1 MAGSANYQ
9 KRFNDAADY
18 QGRLNAAG
26 SYLLD
31 DILGTGNKYQN
42 YREIDEVF
50 PDEVNIGN
58 AEKVLLSLAPS
69 TKINIDDSGN
79 ITGGDAILD
88 NKGRVNLDKIPY
100 SVNELSHTAPDAVNT
115 DIDPLMGALLNPD
128 KVDTTGNPALQRAV
142 AIGTAMRANDPAAYR
157 SAGMP
162 VAVDDAAAA
171 YIADRLSKGKNDLPL
186 RSTGFVKAGG
196 LGTESRDQILI
207 PGTNIKFTDAPKDVQ
222 KAYLDQ
228 RNNAFVK
235 QWLMQGGASIANPR
249 ATIIPPGKDSHMD
262 HIRSLSSSDDTK
274 GMGEGWGYS
283 DASDNFSY
291 ADAEYNVHSKLNYGI
306 QGTHLMM
313 KLADEMRRAGQPF
326 PARLSQSE
334 LGDPN
339 RKRLTDEEGAIRLA
353 TDKATSADA
362 AGERL
367 VDIIQYLAKYGN

>member
-1 MAGSANYQ
+1 MSRQRMAGS
-9 KRFNDAADY
+9 ADY

-31 DILGTGNKYQN
+31 EILGTGNKYQN

-58 AEKVLLSLAPS
+58 AEQVLLSLAPS

-100 SVNELSHTAPDAVNT
+100 SADELSHTAPDAVNT

-157 SAGMP
+157 AAGMP

-171 YIADRLSKGKNDLPL
+171 YIASRLSKGRNNNPL

-196 LGTESRDQILI
+196 VGTESRGQILI
-207 PGTNIKFTDAPKDVQ
+207 PGTEVTFNEAPKDVQ

-228 RNNAFVK
+228 RNNNLIK
-235 QWLMQGGASIANPR
+235 QWLMQGGASIGNPR
-249 ATIIPPGKDSHMD
+249 ATIVPPGKDSHMD
-262 HIRSLSSSDDTK
+262 HIRSLSSSVDTK
-274 GMGEGWGYS
+274 GTEGWGYS
-283 DASDNFSY
+283 DDPSNFSY
-291 ADAEYNVHSKLNYGI
+291 LDAESNVHSKLNYGI
-306 QGTHLMM
+306 QGQHLMM
-313 KLADEMRRAGQPF
+313 KLADDMRRAGQPF

>member
-1 MAGSANYQ
+1 MSRQRMAGST
-9 KRFNDAADY
+9 DY

-31 DILGTGNKYQN
+31 EILGTGNKYQN

-58 AEKVLLSLAPS
+58 AEQVLLSLAPS

-100 SVNELSHTAPDAVNT
+100 SVEELSHTAPDAVNT

-157 SAGMP
+157 AAGMP

-171 YIADRLSKGKNDLPL
+171 YIADRLSKGKNNLPL

-207 PGTNIKFTDAPKDVQ
+207 PGTNIKFNDAPKDVQ

-228 RNNAFVK
+228 RNINFVK
-235 QWLMQGGASIANPR
+235 QWLSQGGASIANPR

-283 DASDNFSY
+283 DALDNYSY

-313 KLADEMRRAGQPF
+313 KLADDMRRAEQPF

-353 TDKATSADA
+353 TDKAINADA

>member
-1 MAGSANYQ
+1 MSRQRMAGG
-9 KRFNDAADY
+9 ADY

-31 DILGTGNKYQN
+31 QLKGTGNKYQG

-58 AEKVLLSLAPS
+58 AEQVLLSLAPS
-69 TKINIDDSGN
+69 NKVDIDDSGN

-88 NKGRVNLDKIPY
+88 NKGRVNLDKIPF
-100 SVNELSHTAPDAVNT
+100 SSDELSRTAPDAVNT

-128 KVDTTGNPALQRAV
+128 KVDTSGNPALQRAV
-142 AIGTAMRANDPAAYR
+142 KIGMAMRANDPAAYR
-157 SAGMP
+157 AAGMP
-162 VAVDDAAAA
+162 VEVDDAAAK

-207 PGTNIKFTDAPKDVQ
+207 PDTNIKFNDASKNVQ
-222 KAYLDQ
+222 KEYLDQ
-228 RNNAFVK
+228 RNINFVK
-235 QWLMQGGASIANPR
+235 QWLAQGGASIANPR
-249 ATIIPPGKDSHMD
+249 ATIVPPGKDSHMD

-283 DASDNFSY
+283 DAPDNYSY
-291 ADAEYNVHSKLNYGI
+291 ADAEYNVHSKLNYDI
-306 QGTHLMM
+306 QGAHLMM
-313 KLADEMRRAGQPF
+313 KLADDMRRAGQPF

-353 TDKATSADA
+353 TDKATSAAA

-367 VDIIQYLAKYGN
+367 VDIIQYLSKYGN